1 VDVVVSTD
9 LEWEKWGATDP
20 YFGVL
25 TDPSFR
31 SDRLDDDARRRFF
44 SSGVQHVE
52 MVHGRCRSLF
62 GSDFSP
68 KRILDFGCGVGRTI
82 IPFAAFADEVVGVD
96 VSSSMLAEARRNC
109 DLEGLANVH
118 LLLTDDSLSCVQ
130 GQFDFVHSFIVLQ
143 HVEIPRGRKLLRG
156 LADRV
161 RPSGAA
167 AIHVTFAWDKHREAL
182 GQPPPPVARAPEP
195 PLSHYR
201 RLRRFVRSLILPP
214 LPQPIVHE
222 MHSGPEMQMNY
233 YSLSELGFI
242 LYEAGVET
250 VHCDF
255 TNHGGAIG
263 AILYFRR

>member
-1 VDVVVSTD
+1 MSTD

-31 SDRLDDDARRRFF
+31 ADRLDDAARRRFF
-44 SSGVQHVE
+44 GSGVQHVE
-52 MVHGRCRSLF
+52 MLRDRCRALF

-82 IPFAAFADEVVGVD
+82 IPFAALADEVVGVD

-109 DLEGLANVH
+109 DREGLVNVH

-143 HVEIPRGRKLLRG
+143 HVEIPRGRELLRG

-167 AIHVTFAWDKHREAL
+167 AIHVTFAWDKHRDRF
-182 GQPPPPVARAPEP
+182 GQPPPATTQAPAP
-195 PLSHYR
+195 PLSPSR

-214 LPQPIVHE
+214 PPPPTVHE
-222 MHSGPEMQMNY
+222 IPSDPEMQMNY
-233 YSLSELGFI
+233 YSLSELAFV
-242 LYEAGVET
+242 LYEVGVKT

-263 AILYFRR
+263 AMLYFRR